1 MPVKKQ
7 SELGAILERLKKSES
22 SAYFDKELSL
32 YNGSVK
38 HGGRDLS

>member
-22 SAYFDKELSL
+22 SAYLIKNCRFIMEVQ
-32 YNGSVK
+32 NMVAEI
-38 HGGRDLS
+38 